1 MITITTAVKDILLQ
15 IATASSFLL
24 LFQWKLNQGHME
36 RRRSLWS
43 LDDHAFLVMACALSL
58 VLCSMLS
65 GSLYGMIYV
74 NWGILPAFIGMLYG
88 SIRARALLA
97 VMLPVCTYVFSYPV
111 APEQVLLD
119 SGILMYPLLF
129 SIAPRFKLGTAIEK
143 MIMLW
148 IVLAP
153 CMLFIALTPLFD
165 GKDFSSLQDSQMVLI
180 LSVLFV
186 NPLLGCVWV
195 RMLESAWDKRG
206 NEERLARMS
215 ENFKREIG
223 ILQQITDMV
232 PLSVISI
239 DDNGRITNINDAS
252 LKKLETEIPHI
263 TRSEVLDCTLS
274 DLAHRLKLNDNPEL
288 KQLLDRI
295 VLKQGFTGKVACLGK
310 VLYVLA
316 APLVPKEQEGR
327 QGGMV
332 LIVQDMTEEENIRSE
347 LNHVERLTLV
357 GRMAAGITHEIRN
370 PMAVV
375 RGFLQLMREK
385 SPSDMESYYRIVME
399 ELDRAN
405 SIINDFLSLA
415 QSGLSGKE
423 DSNLHDVIEELAP
436 LLWADANL
444 RGQSVELRLC
454 DSLPMLW
461 LNTKEIKQLV
471 LNLGRNAMEAM
482 ESKGVLTLET
492 RCVCEMV
499 ELLVKDTGS
508 GMSDIE
514 LEKLFVPF
522 FTTKEQGTG
531 LGLPL
536 CLSIAERHGGS
547 ISVDS
552 RPGAGTVFTVS
563 FPYES
568 REKVSTVC

>member
-1 MITITTAVKDILLQ
+1 MKDILLQ
-15 IATASSFLL
+15 MAAASSFLL
-24 LFQWKLNQGHME
+24 LFQWRLNQSHIT
-36 RRRSLWS
+36 RRNLRCS
-43 LDDHAFLVMACALSL
+43 DDYAFLAIACALSL
-58 VLCSMLS
+58 VLCSLLS
-65 GSLYGMIYV
+65 GNLFGIIHF

-88 SIRARALLA
+88 SFRSRALLA

-111 APEQVLLD
+111 TQSHVLLD

-129 SIAPRFKLGTAIEK
+129 GMANRFKLGTVVEK
-143 MIMLW
+143 IAMLW

-153 CMLFIALTPLFD
+153 SMLFIALTSLFD
-165 GKDFSSLQDSQMVLI
+165 GNDFSRLQDEKNALI
-180 LSVLFV
+180 LCMLFL
-186 NPLLGCVWV
+186 NPLFGGALIY
-195 RMLESAWDKRG
+195 MLESAWDKREI
-206 NEERLARMS
+206 EEFIANMS
-215 ENFKREIG
+215 EKFRREIDD
-223 ILQQITDMV
+223 LQQITDMV
-232 PLSVISI
+232 PLSIISV
-239 DDNGRITNINDAS
+239 DDNCRITSINETS
-252 LKKLETEIPHI
+252 MKKLEIEIPHI
-263 TRSEVLDCTLS
+263 TRTDVLNCTLF
-274 DLAHRLKLNDNPEL
+274 DLVHQLKLNDNQDLDHLLDSIIL
-288 KQLLDRI
+288 KQR
-295 VLKQGFTGKVACLGK
+295 FMGKVTCLGK

-316 APLVPKEQEGR
+316 APLVPKEQG
-327 QGGMV
+327 QQAGMV
-332 LIVQDMTEEENIRSE
+332 LIIQDMTEEENIRSE
-347 LNHVERLTLV
+347 LGHVERLTLV
-357 GRMAAGITHEIRN
+357 GQMAAGITHEIRN

-385 SPSDMESYYRIVME
+385 SPSDMESYYRIVMD

-415 QSGLSGKE
+415 QSGLSSKE

-454 DSLPMLW
+454 DKLPVLR
-461 LNTKEIKQLV
+461 LNIKEIKQLV

-482 ESKGVLTLET
+482 EPKGVLTLET
-492 RCVCEMV
+492 RCVSEKV

-536 CLSIAERHGGS
+536 CLSIVERHGGS
-547 ISVDS
+547 IAVDS
-552 RPGAGTVFTVS
+552 HQGAGTVFTVS
-563 FPYES
+563 FPYEKQ
-568 REKVSTVC
+568 EKEAIVC